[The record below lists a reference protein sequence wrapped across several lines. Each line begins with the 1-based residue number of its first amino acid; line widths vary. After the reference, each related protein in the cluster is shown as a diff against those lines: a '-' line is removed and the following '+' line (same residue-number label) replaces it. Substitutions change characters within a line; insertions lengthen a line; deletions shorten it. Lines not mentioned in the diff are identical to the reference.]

1 MRRIT
6 TEPSNRPA
14 LAEWMLPPPYV
25 SNSELQK
32 AGTERELFSNWP
44 APADGT
50 GRLTVAE
57 ENVLFRQLHYAGYRL
72 SKIYQSADK
81 RMTKA
86 RERDYNIW
94 TQRYHL
100 IRTRVIEANQGLV
113 YDLIGRSR
121 FSSLDREEMTSEGMM
136 ALLRAAD
143 TFNPWKG
150 YRFSTYACNAIIRA
164 FARAAMAD
172 SKRRERVAGAYD
184 EEYEKS
190 DFAETRRV
198 DERELYVERL
208 QQILRQDE
216 ADLSEI
222 EKTVLSKRFPKD
234 SQRKR
239 LTLEDIGRR
248 LSISKERV
256 RQIQLSAISKLREAI
271 HRDPVLQ

>member
-1 MRRIT
+1 MV
-6 TEPSNRPA
+6 
-14 LAEWMLPPPYV
+14 PPPYV
-25 SNSELQK
+25 PNEELNK
-32 AGTERELFSNWP
+32 AGIEKELFADWP
-44 APADGT
+44 SPADGT
-50 GRLTVAE
+50 GRLSVTE
-57 ENVLFRQLHYAGYRL
+57 ENTLFRQLHYAAYRL
-72 SKIYQSADK
+72 SKIYQSADR

-172 SKRRERVAGAYD
+172 SKRREKVAGAYD

-190 DFAETRRV
+190 DYAETRRS
-198 DERELYVERL
+198 DERALYVERL
-208 QQILRQDE
+208 ERILNQDE
-216 ADLSEI
+216 AELSDI

-239 LTLEDIGRR
+239 QTLEDIGRR

-271 HRDPVLQ
+271 LRDPVLQ